1 MKLGDLSSRSLVR
14 VGEWVF
20 GRGMELEALR
30 KALEASPGNVPLLM
44 LVAGACEAAFEIEEA
59 MGYVDRALG
68 LEPGHLG
75 ARLAKVRLL
84 GLDGRTSEAVVRVEA
99 LCEDEPGCGAAWL
112 LRARLA
118 LEEGEGEAAWGF
130 YVRAVKL
137 DGGLEDDDL
146 KARILEARGGAGGDG
161 RRRVGAGGDD
171 ADWGDGGMGG
181 GLSGLDAVAAR
192 DLGLEFS
199 ERPEV
204 TFADVG
210 GMEAVKEDIRMKIL
224 YPMKQPELFK
234 AYGKKAG
241 GGVLLYGPPGC
252 GKTLLSRATA
262 GEIDA
267 AFFSI
272 GLHQVLD
279 MYLGESESKLH
290 RIFELARAS
299 APAVLFFDE
308 IDALAADRRD
318 MRGSAGRA
326 LINQFLSDLDGAGGG
341 NEGVLVLGATN
352 APWHLDGAFLRPG
365 RFDRVV
371 FVPPPDREARE
382 DIVRIHARDRPV
394 VALDAGELAKR
405 TEGFSGADLAAVFEG
420 ATERALREA
429 MKRGGIVPVTGKD
442 LLGAAAGIR
451 PSAKKWF
458 EGARNHAL
466 YANQG
471 GLYDDVLEYLG
482 IKK

>member
-1 MKLGDLSSRSLVR
+1 
-14 VGEWVF
+14 
-20 GRGMELEALR
+20 MELEALR
-30 KALEASPGNVPLLM
+30 KALAASPDNVPLLM
-44 LVAGACEAAFEIEEA
+44 LVAGACEEAFEIDEA
-59 MGYVDRALG
+59 MGHIDRALA
-68 LEPGHLG
+68 LAPGHVE
-75 ARLAKVRLL
+75 ASMAKVRLL
-84 GLDGRTSEAVVRVEA
+84 GLAGKTSEAVVRVEA
-99 LCEDEPGCGAAWL
+99 LCGDEPGCGAAWI

-137 DGGLEDDDL
+137 DGELEDDDL
-146 KARILEARGGAGGDG
+146 KARILEARGGRPAGEG
-161 RRRVGAGGDD
+161 RLRVGAGGED
-171 ADWGDGGMGG
+171 ADWSFGGTGPAPG
-181 GLSGLDAVAAR
+181 GLDAVAAR

-204 TFADVG
+204 SFADVG

-224 YPMKQPELFK
+224 YPMKRPELFK

-279 MYLGESESKLH
+279 MYLGESEGKLH

-326 LINQFLSDLDGAGGG
+326 LINQFLSELDGAGGG

-365 RFDRVV
+365 RFDRVI
-371 FVPPPDREARE
+371 FVPPPDREARQ
-382 DIVRIHARDRPV
+382 DIVRIHARVRPV
-394 VALDAGELAKR
+394 VALDEGELAKR

-451 PSAKKWF
+451 PSTKKWF